1 MKRFFILLFGLTLFL
16 GCKEEYSFSKPE
28 PLLDEETYMDIFYD
42 LELLRA
48 SQSRGIKGLIIDSLY
63 KEVFKKHETDTLLFT
78 KSHEY
83 YQSQII
89 QQQVRV
95 DSLLARIEKEL
106 IPFYKLDSL
115 KAQEDEIKE

>member
-16 GCKEEYSFSKPE
+16 GCKENDTFSKPE
-28 PLLDEETYMDIFYD
+28 PLLDEVTYMDIFYD
-42 LELLRA
+42 LELLRI
-48 SQSRGIKGLIIDSLY
+48 SQSRGIEGLIIDSLY
-63 KEVFKKHETDTLLFT
+63 KEVFKKHKTDTLLFT

-95 DSLLARIEKEL
+95 DSLIARIEKEL
-106 IPFYKLDSL
+106 IPFNKLDSL